1 MYPINSQSPDKTSNT
16 AYRLKIAVI
25 LVVLVMHALVVG
37 WLINLSV
44 TLIKNPAT
52 NQNKPIEITMVLSEQ
67 TNANDIAVVKEQELT
82 NQTFSSSANNNAY
95 KSKQLETNQAIIK
108 KPLRDKLSLL
118 KENIDTNT
126 TKPVSVKKQDYG
138 VEDKKSIQK
147 IEKNNNLEEKVTPP
161 TSDRLTNN
169 QETVSTTLNNTEKT
183 TDKIS
188 KNSANISANIGGSGK
203 VQNSYSENNKKI
215 NSDAITKPEV
225 MKFDDSTVN
234 WINKPKFNI
243 VWEENQI
250 ILARNKHKIDSKNMA
265 VLKVVVKLYVNKKGK
280 IKKVETLTGVGVR
293 KIDLFIRNSIKQ
305 KGSIKPP
312 KKNGV
317 AVKSVGE
324 VSFDVPIPPI

>member
-44 TLIKNPAT
+44 TLIKKPAT
-52 NQNKPIEITMVLSEQ
+52 NQTKPIEITMMLSEQ

-108 KPLRDKLSLL
+108 KPLRDKQSLL

-126 TKPVSVKKQDYG
+126 IKPVSVKKQDYG

-188 KNSANISANIGGSGK
+188 KNSANIGGSSK

-234 WINKPKFNI
+234 WIKKPKLHI
-243 VWEENQI
+243 VWEVNQI
-250 ILARNKHKIDSKNMA
+250 ELARKKHKITSKNMA

-280 IKKVETLTGVGVR
+280 IKKVETLKGVGVR
-293 KIDLFIRNSIKQ
+293 KIDLVIRNRIKQ

-317 AVKSVGE
+317 AVKSVGV